1 MAFKKIGKLSLG
13 SWILV
18 AMIAGIGAGALLGER
33 AGVLQPLGTLFIN
46 LIKMLVVP
54 LVALSIVTGAASLG
68 NTGKAGKLGIG
79 TFAYYLGTTL
89 VAVSLGLAFG
99 LAFEPGAGIET
110 DGIRSLFSNEYADKG
125 AVPGFWE
132 TIFGLIPPNPFASL
146 SGGNILQ
153 VLFFCLFFG
162 FGLSALPRE
171 KREPLVA
178 LVSIGNEVL
187 LWMIMK
193 VMLLAPIGVFG
204 LMADAVGTF
213 GWEILGRLAL
223 LFAIYVVALLIQTF
237 GLYPLLIK
245 LLSPFSPLR
254 FIRTIAK
261 VQMVAA
267 STSSSM
273 ATLPVNMKVCEEEL
287 GVSPATV
294 SFVLPLG
301 ATINMDGN
309 AIYYALAAVFFAQ
322 LFGIE
327 LGPAQIVAIMLTATL
342 GSIGQA
348 GVPGPSLLVVAVL
361 IAGGIPVTGL
371 PLLFG
376 ADRLFDML
384 RTAVNVTGDASCAVI
399 MDRFGKER

>member
-1 MAFKKIGKLSLG
+1 MSRKGIGRIG
-13 SWILV
+13 IGGWILI
-18 AMIAGIGAGALLGER
+18 AMIAGIAAGALLGDR
-33 AGVLQPLGTLFIN
+33 AAALQPLGTLFIG
-46 LIKMLVVP
+46 LIKMLVIP
-54 LVALSIVTGAASLG
+54 LVALSIVTGAASIG
-68 NTGKAGKLGIG
+68 NTGKAGKIGIG
-79 TFAYYLGTTL
+79 TFAYYLGTTA

-99 LAFEPGAGIET
+99 LFFEPGAGIGTESF
-110 DGIRSLFSNEYADKG
+110 RSFFSEEYAGRG

-132 TIFGLIPPNPFASL
+132 TVYGFIPQNPFAAL
-146 SGGNILQ
+146 AGGNILQ

-162 FGLSALPRE
+162 FGLSALPAH
-171 KREPLVA
+171 KKEPLVA
-178 LVSIGNEVL
+178 LLSSGTDIL

-193 VMLLAPIGVFG
+193 VMLLAPVGVFG

-223 LFAIYVVALLIQTF
+223 LFAIYVAALLIQTF
-237 GLYPLLIK
+237 GLYTLLIK
-245 LLSPFSPLR
+245 LFSGFSPRR
-254 FIRTIAK
+254 FIRTMTK
-261 VQMVAA
+261 VQIVAA

-273 ATLPVNMKVCEEEL
+273 ATLPVNMRVCEEEL
-287 GVSPATV
+287 GLSPATT

-322 LFGIE
+322 LFGID

-361 IAGGIPVTGL
+361 LAADIPVTGL

-376 ADRLFDML
+376 VDRLFDML
-384 RTAVNVTGDASCAVI
+384 RTAVNVTGDASCAVV
-399 MDRFGKER
+399 MDRFSREK

>member
-1 MAFKKIGKLSLG
+1 MSPKKFLRLGLG

-18 AMIAGIGAGALLGER
+18 AMLAGIVAGSLLGER
-33 AGVLQPLGTLFIN
+33 ASVLQPLGVLFIH
-46 LIKMLVVP
+46 LIKMLVIP
-54 LVALSIVTGAASLG
+54 LVAFSIVTGAASIG
-68 NTGKAGKLGIG
+68 NTGKAGKIGIG
-79 TFAYYLGTTL
+79 TFAYYLATTA

-99 LAFEPGAGIET
+99 LIFEPGVGV
-110 DGIRSLFSNEYADKG
+110 DSDSIRALFSNEYADKG
-125 AVPGFWE
+125 SVPGFWE
-132 TIFGLIPPNPFASL
+132 TIYGFIPQNPFAAL

-162 FGLSALPRE
+162 FGLSALPAA
-171 KREPLVA
+171 KKEPLVA
-178 LVSIGNEVL
+178 LLSSGTDIL

-193 VMLLAPIGVFG
+193 VMLLAPLGVFG

-213 GWEILGRLAL
+213 GWEILGRLGL
-223 LFAIYVVALLIQTF
+223 LFAIYVCALLIQTF
-237 GLYPLLIK
+237 GLYSLFIK
-245 LLSPFSPLR
+245 LFSDFSPWR
-254 FIRTIAK
+254 FIRTISK

-287 GVSPATV
+287 GLSPATT

-327 LGPAQIVAIMLTATL
+327 LSFAQMVAILFTATL

-348 GVPGPSLLVVAVL
+348 GVPGPSLMVVAVL
-361 IAGGIPVTGL
+361 LAAGLPVTGL

-376 ADRLFDML
+376 VDRLFDML

-399 MDRFGKER
+399 MDRFSKEA